1 MPITAKSLIDKA
13 SVQLLDTSN
22 KRWTRAEL
30 LGWLNDGQR
39 YITVVKPASCS
50 VTDSM
55 ALVAGARQSI
65 PVWGYQL
72 LDVMRNLGTDGATP
86 GASIRIISREV
97 LEGYDMNWSAS
108 TPSTVVQNYTYNP
121 QEQMVFYV
129 YPPSTGTN
137 YVEITYSV
145 LPEDITSETANIG
158 LTDAFGTILLDYI
171 LFRAQS
177 KDGEQSIGAE
187 HAKLYFE
194 SFSSALEAMY
204 SGHLQNNPN
213 VDLGAGFSSNRGP
226 A

>member
-1 MPITAKSLIDKA
+1 MAITAKSLIDKA

-50 VTDSM
+50 VTDSVQL
-55 ALVAGARQSI
+55 AAGARQMI
-65 PVWGYQL
+65 PAWGYQL
-72 LDVMRNLGTDGATP
+72 LDVTRNLGTDSATP

-97 LEGYDMNWSAS
+97 LEGYDMSWTAAP
-108 TPSTVVQNYTYNP
+108 PSTVVQNYTYNP
-121 QEQMVFYV
+121 QEQAVFYV

-137 YVEITYSV
+137 YVEITYST
-145 LPEDITSETANIG
+145 LPADITDETGPITLA
-158 LTDAFGTILLDYI
+158 DAFATILLDYV

-177 KDGEQSIGAE
+177 KDGEQSIGAAQ
-187 HAKLYFE
+187 AKLYFD
-194 SFSSALEAMY
+194 SFTMALEAMY